1 MGVLEIDQRLNTIM
15 ESAPTN
21 LTIEKPVASDVH
33 KKCSGSV
40 EEMHV
45 EFTKSLE
52 IDNSNSENSNASK
65 QPLPVGETKIQ
76 LSFSVDRLLNIEE
89 PHSNGRSSANVS
101 HEVCE
106 SGKNCNSSEVKCFDG
121 ANMCAYGSC
130 TDPNCAALL
139 GGAPTD
145 MQLDNVSRN
154 LKKYSISALTNEMQ
168 EKFYRQIP
176 SLAPPY
182 LDFKAIVR
190 PTPIRMVNNAREAVQ
205 LHTPYSTMATTAL
218 LRFQQQQQKSAA
230 THAQMLVNTP
240 GILQNLGG
248 TGAVSLG
255 LKSFHNP
262 TLNMPNFA
270 PPTLSVRFPT
280 LKTHAHHLLDIPMST
295 ANLMNHHRQHH
306 PHHVTQ
312 TTDLTTSSHA
322 AGSNTSTQLQL
333 ATASGSNGSMN
344 NSNNNGSGGGVGGS
358 SGGGKRK
365 RSWSRAV
372 FSNLQRKG
380 LEIQFQQQ
388 KYITKPDRRKL
399 AARLNLTDAQ
409 VKVWFQNRRMKWRH
423 TRENLKSG
431 QEKQIPSA
439 TTTGATS
446 NHKQEGNAQ
455 VVAEE
460 KNGMDG
466 YSSDDSSC
474 GELSENEDEIDVV
487 Q

>member
-190 PTPIRMVNNAREAVQ
+190 PTPIRMVNNAREAGN
-205 LHTPYSTMATTAL
+205 
-218 LRFQQQQQKSAA
+218 FQ
-230 THAQMLVNTP
+230 MYNTVED
-240 GILQNLGG
+240 ILDL
-248 TGAVSLG
+248 TDCG
-255 LKSFHNP
+255 LKHKGIRQTSHRAKMLSSLMGVQAKCLQSQNIEAS
-262 TLNMPNFA
+262 TLPR
-270 PPTLSVRFPT
+270 TVS
-280 LKTHAHHLLDIPMST
+280 
-295 ANLMNHHRQHH
+295 
-306 PHHVTQ
+306 
-312 TTDLTTSSHA
+312 
-322 AGSNTSTQLQL
+322 
-333 ATASGSNGSMN
+333 
-344 NSNNNGSGGGVGGS
+344 
-358 SGGGKRK
+358 KRK
-365 RSWSRAV
+365 NSCPPMYLTGDSSEVEGSLQRNCSNRNS
-372 FSNLQRKG
+372 FSNFRTHSKD
-380 LEIQFQQQ
+380 F
-388 KYITKPDRRKL
+388 K
-399 AARLNLTDAQ
+399 RLTFND
-409 VKVWFQNRRMKWRH
+409 
-423 TRENLKSG
+423 
-431 QEKQIPSA
+431 
-439 TTTGATS
+439 
-446 NHKQEGNAQ
+446 
-455 VVAEE
+455 
-460 KNGMDG
+460 
-466 YSSDDSSC
+466 SDMM
-474 GELSENEDEIDVV
+474 
-487 Q
+487 